1 MDERAGRSMKIQ
13 EPSTMLNAE
22 LCTLSI
28 KTTFAKLQDIVWPLT
43 RNQEVIYG
51 EEDEDV
57 TCI

>member
-1 MDERAGRSMKIQ
+1 M
-13 EPSTMLNAE
+13 PSFARYRHLRD
-22 LCTLSI
+22 I